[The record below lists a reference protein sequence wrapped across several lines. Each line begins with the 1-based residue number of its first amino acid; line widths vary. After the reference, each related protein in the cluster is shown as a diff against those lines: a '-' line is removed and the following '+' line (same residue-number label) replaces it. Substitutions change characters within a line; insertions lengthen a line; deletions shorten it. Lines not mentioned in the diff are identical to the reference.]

1 MKSIAVI
8 IGVLVIIVL
17 LVTSGTVGGA
27 FCLKG
32 VGCIYSSDNGLS
44 MDNRETVT
52 VSTGSSSNGSTST
65 RP

>member
-8 IGVLVIIVL
+8 IGIIVIVVL

-27 FCLKG
+27 FCLRG
-32 VGCIYSSDNGLS
+32 VGCMYSSGTGLS
-44 MDNRETVT
+44 IDNRETVT
-52 VSTGSSSNGSTST
+52 VSTN

>member
-8 IGVLVIIVL
+8 IGIVVIVVL

-32 VGCIYSSDNGLS
+32 VGCVYSSGNGLS
-44 MDNRETVT
+44 IDNRETVT
-52 VSTGSSSNGSTST
+52 VSTGA
-65 RP
+65 P

>member
-8 IGVLVIIVL
+8 IGVIVIVVL

-27 FCLKG
+27 FCLRG
-32 VGCIYSSDNGLS
+32 VGCMYTSGTGLS
-44 MDNRETVT
+44 IDNRETVT
-52 VSTGSSSNGSTST
+52 VSTN